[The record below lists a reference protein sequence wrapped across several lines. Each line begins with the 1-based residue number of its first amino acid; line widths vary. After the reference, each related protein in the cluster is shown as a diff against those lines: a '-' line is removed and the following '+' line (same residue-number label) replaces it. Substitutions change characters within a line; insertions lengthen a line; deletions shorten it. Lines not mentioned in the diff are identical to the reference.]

1 MSKSTISFPI
11 PMFVIEKGGRLALA
25 KDWRITY
32 RGDEY
37 TVPKGFITDG
47 ASIPPWLQ
55 WLCGSPFEVPRMYAA
70 LVHDFLYS
78 GGDPEAT
85 RADADDIFRD
95 LQISL
100 GVPRWQAYVEW
111 GALRLFGKSHWVPKQ
126 LHPET
131 V

>member
-1 MSKSTISFPI
+1 MTMKKATLKFSI
-11 PMFVIEKGGRLALA
+11 PMFVIGKGGRLALA
-25 KDWRITY
+25 NDWHITY
-32 RGDEY
+32 RGEGY
-37 TVPKGFITDG
+37 TVPKGFETDG
-47 ASIPPWLQ
+47 ASIPTWLQ

-111 GALRLFGKSHWVPKQ
+111 GALRLFGKSHWTGGNP
-126 LHPET
+126 
-131 V
+131 